1 VAARFKAA
9 ARDLPTADFGS
20 FRMYA
25 AASLSVTIGRPVR
38 RFDRL
43 VGKVQ
48 MKLLT
53 KIKEIVK
60 PQLDRD
66 AVILS

>member
-1 VAARFKAA
+1 
-9 ARDLPTADFGS
+9 
-20 FRMYA
+20 MYA